1 MVWYYHEMRLI
12 IIIIM
17 RTKYH
22 NNLIRKIPGDVMC
35 CNVG

>member
-1 MVWYYHEMRLI
+1 MRLII

-35 CNVG
+35 CCNLR